1 MNLQAGWGWGG
12 GGVAPEH
19 PLIPGAVKSGGQRYQ
34 TDPPMSRPS
43 SELPGSSKRK
53 KRETDRVKSESRK
66 RREEKKKAQ
75 AVSTETSRRGCST
88 QIQAQ
93 LQEADG
99 PPFESDG

>member
-1 MNLQAGWGWGG
+1 MHPSTHSYLEQLRVAGS
-12 GGVAPEH
+12 VIRRTLPCPVH
-19 PLIPGAVKSGGQRYQ
+19 PLSYQ
-34 TDPPMSRPS
+34 AAAK
-43 SELPGSSKRK
+43 GRK
-53 KRETDRVKSESRK
+53 EKLTGLSQKAENAEK
-66 RREEKKKAQ
+66 KKKAQ